1 MKNNRRD
8 FLKFSGLAAV
18 SLAGINVT
26 GCKNQSNSEIAK
38 ESMGPFKLTHK
49 QKYNMVGYAA
59 PKLEKVRVGVIG
71 IGARGMQPL
80 RSLQLIEGVE
90 VKAICDIIPDRV
102 DKGLECFA
110 NADYKPDTYSANKD
124 DWKKVC
130 ERNDIDLIWIT
141 TPWNLHAPMAV
152 YAMEHGKHAMIEVP
166 AAQTVDECW
175 QLVETSE
182 NTKQHCMML
191 SNTCYDFFELL
202 TLNMA
207 RQGFFGDIVHG
218 DGAYIHAFTSQ
229 SDDYSKTAMN
239 KSRTWRQF
247 ENTHRNGNLYP
258 THGLGPICQIMDINY
273 GDRMKFMVSVSG
285 NDFQM
290 KNHFNKLAEH
300 DEFWEPFA
308 KNARTSHR
316 GNMNTSTIRTSKGR
330 TIMIQHDITSPNVYS
345 RIHKISGTKAAALKY
360 PLPPKIS
367 VGHEWLTSEEY
378 ELIEK
383 KYTPKIVEKV
393 GEMAQKVGGHGG
405 SDFMLAWRLIDCLRN
420 GLPLDMTVYDA
431 AAWSV
436 IGPLSEWSVA
446 NRSSAVDIPDFTAG
460 AWKTN
465 KPQMDIS
472 LIEGGNTKMI

>member
-38 ESMGPFKLTHK
+38 ESMGPFKQTHK

-102 DKGLECFA
+102 DKGLESFA

-202 TLNMA
+202 T
-207 RQGFFGDIVHG
+207 RF
-218 DGAYIHAFTSQ
+218 Y
-229 SDDYSKTAMN
+229 
-239 KSRTWRQF
+239 
-247 ENTHRNGNLYP
+247 
-258 THGLGPICQIMDINY
+258 
-273 GDRMKFMVSVSG
+273 
-285 NDFQM
+285 
-290 KNHFNKLAEH
+290 
-300 DEFWEPFA
+300 
-308 KNARTSHR
+308 
-316 GNMNTSTIRTSKGR
+316 
-330 TIMIQHDITSPNVYS
+330 
-345 RIHKISGTKAAALKY
+345 
-360 PLPPKIS
+360 IS
-367 VGHEWLTSEEY
+367 V
-378 ELIEK
+378 
-383 KYTPKIVEKV
+383 
-393 GEMAQKVGGHGG
+393 
-405 SDFMLAWRLIDCLRN
+405 R
-420 GLPLDMTVYDA
+420 
-431 AAWSV
+431 
-436 IGPLSEWSVA
+436 
-446 NRSSAVDIPDFTAG
+446 
-460 AWKTN
+460 
-465 KPQMDIS
+465 
-472 LIEGGNTKMI
+472 